1 MSIKT
6 IKDKTPVTLQSIAGL
21 SFLNWVKLLL
31 NNGGVDYKYI
41 NVAII
46 TSFSSF
52 LFIPVRLYEKA
63 VFGRKIEE
71 LKIKYPPIFI
81 LGHWRSG
88 TTYLHNI
95 MTQDEN
101 LGYVSIAQVSNPEIF
116 LTVANKKIWKNLVN
130 ALMPEKRPM
139 DNLRLSSD
147 LPQEEEFAIGNI
159 SPYSFYNGFLFP
171 KNIRKYFR
179 KYVLFDGVPQEIKDK
194 WAKVYLNILKKASFR
209 FNGKRLVLKNPPNT
223 GRIELLLKI
232 FPDAKFIHIY
242 RNPYVVY
249 SSTKHLYK
257 KLLPELT
264 FQNIN
269 EEEIEAIIIEFYQ
282 QLMQKFF
289 SEKHLIPP
297 ENFIEIKYEDF
308 VGNELTE
315 LKRIYEQ
322 LNLPGFQEA
331 EESFKKYIESQK
343 NYKKNKYLLD
353 EKTVDKVY
361 SAWKFTIEKWQY
373 SPPK

>member
-6 IKDKTPVTLQSIAGL
+6 IKDKTPVTLRPLAGF
-21 SFLNWVKLLL
+21 SFINWIKLLIT
-31 NNGGVDYKYI
+31 NGGVDKQYI
-41 NVAII
+41 TIAILI
-46 TSFSSF
+46 SLISF
-52 LFIPVRLYEKA
+52 LLLPIIIFEK
-63 VFGRKIEE
+63 VKFYKIINE
-71 LKIKYPPIFI
+71 LKIKNPPIFI
-81 LGHWRSG
+81 IGHWRSG

-101 LGYVSIAQVSNPEIF
+101 FGYVSMAQVSAPGIF
-116 LTVANKKIWKNLVN
+116 LSVGNKKIWKNIVN
-130 ALMPEKRPM
+130 IFLPEKRPM
-139 DNLRLSSD
+139 DNLTFSSD
-147 LPQEEEFAIGNI
+147 LPQEEEFAVGNI
-159 SPYSFYNGFLFP
+159 SPYSFYNGFFFT

-179 KYVLFDGVPQEIKDK
+179 EYVVFDGVSQEIKDK
-194 WAKVYLNILKKASFR
+194 WENVYLNILKKASFR

-289 SEKHLIPP
+289 SEKNLIPL

-308 VGNELTE
+308 IGNELTE
-315 LKRIYEQ
+315 LQRIYEQ
-322 LNLPGFQEA
+322 LNLPGFPEA
-331 EESFKKYIESQK
+331 EENFNKYVESQK
-343 NYKKNKYLLD
+343 NYTKNKYLLD
-353 EKTVDKVY
+353 QETIDKVY
-361 SAWKFTIEKWQY
+361 HAWKFTIEKWQY
-373 SPPK
+373 SPPQ